1 MEAPTGPSPLN
12 DLFRDGFEG
21 GRNQKTGKIS
31 VDLMKQRLLGRGQ
44 SFIRANCRVVL
55 ITKPWW
61 SPWGEDLPSE
71 VTQITCGHERKEGGG
86 GGGNRWRRRR
96 RKRKRISSSKSRI
109 GPPKPSLMETFT
121 STRGP
126 ILFWEEEEKKEQKDL
141 LLLFKRSLEI

>member
-1 MEAPTGPSPLN
+1 MEAPTGPSPSTICFET
-12 DLFRDGFEG
+12 DLKEEEIR
-21 GRNQKTGKIS
+21 RQKAIS

-96 RKRKRISSSKSRI
+96 KRKRISSSKSRI

-126 ILFWEEEEKKEQKDL
+126 ILFWEEEEKDL

>member
-1 MEAPTGPSPLN
+1 MEAPTGPSPSTICFET
-12 DLFRDGFEG
+12 DLKEEEIR
-21 GRNQKTGKIS
+21 RQKAIS

-126 ILFWEEEEKKEQKDL
+126 ILFWEEEEKDL